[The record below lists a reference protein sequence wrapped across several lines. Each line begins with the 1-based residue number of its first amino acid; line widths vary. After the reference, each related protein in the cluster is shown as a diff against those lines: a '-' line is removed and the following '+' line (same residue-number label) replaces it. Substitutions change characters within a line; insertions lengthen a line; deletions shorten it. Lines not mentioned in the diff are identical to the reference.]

1 MSHHLLPFGQTLFET
16 RCCSE
21 SWLFFALW
29 KKNPKPKQFQ
39 DWVSDALWSL
49 WLNSEVG
56 SGRIWEMMSSCAVL
70 GPVLLFSWVTAV
82 PDSVDKQTT
91 VEKALNCLR
100 LFWEVF
106 SVWFF
111 FFILRFWCCLCAAP
125 DVIIRYH
132 TAGTAQSQRCLKFL
146 QLQPWVIKPV
156 DAFMIKH

>member
-16 RCCSE
+16 RCCSG

-29 KKNPKPKQFQ
+29 KKKPKPKQFQ

-82 PDSVDKQTT
+82 PDSMDKQTT
-91 VEKALNCLR
+91 VEKVLNCLR
-100 LFWEVF
+100 LFWKVF
-106 SVWFF
+106 LVCFFSSFWESNAVSV
-111 FFILRFWCCLCAAP
+111 LPQMSLS
-125 DVIIRYH
+125 
-132 TAGTAQSQRCLKFL
+132 GTTLLGLPRVKGVSNSCNYSPEL
-146 QLQPWVIKPV
+146 
-156 DAFMIKH
+156 

>member
-106 SVWFF
+106 FGLVFFSSFWESDAVSV
-111 FFILRFWCCLCAAP
+111 LPQMSLS
-125 DVIIRYH
+125 
-132 TAGTAQSQRCLKFL
+132 GTTLLGLPRVKGVSNSCNYSPEL
-146 QLQPWVIKPV
+146 
-156 DAFMIKH
+156 